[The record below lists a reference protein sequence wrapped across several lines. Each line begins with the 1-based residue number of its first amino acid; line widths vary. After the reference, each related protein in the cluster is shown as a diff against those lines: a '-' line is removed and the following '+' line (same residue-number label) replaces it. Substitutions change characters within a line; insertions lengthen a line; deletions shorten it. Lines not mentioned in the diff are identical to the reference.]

1 MSAAP
6 DRGGLLALVADDD
19 PDILTLVAYRLAQS
33 GCEVLE
39 ATDGEEALRLAIER
53 RPDLCVLDLKMP
65 KLSGFE
71 VTSAIR
77 SEPACADT
85 QILLLTASAEEADV
99 ARAEEAGVDDFL
111 RKPFR
116 PDELRAFV
124 TAAIARRLDD

>member
-1 MSAAP
+1 MSADP
-6 DRGGLLALVADDD
+6 DGGGLLALVADDD
-19 PDILTLVAYRLAQS
+19 PDILALVSYRLAQS

-39 ATDGEEALRLAIER
+39 AKDGEEALRLAIER

-65 KLSGFE
+65 KLNGFE

-77 SEPACADT
+77 AEPACAAT

-99 ARAEEAGVDDFL
+99 ARADEAGVDDFL

-116 PDELRAFV
+116 PDQLRAFV